1 MKNAFAIV
9 TLSALMATHAM
20 AQTPAVPADA
30 AASPAAAPA
39 APAAPAA
46 TAATAQQEP
55 DAGASDAAKGENL
68 PKVELSSDLLYK
80 LTRAEMEFKS
90 GQWQGPYVTM
100 MMAAQQTRDPRLA
113 RRASEMAL
121 AAKQGGEALAAIR
134 LWRELAPESDE
145 ATQFFL
151 GFVVLTDKIE
161 EAEPIFAERLANAPP
176 GARGVALFQMQQIL
190 SRSNDKLYA
199 YSMLTRLVQ
208 PYLDMFEAH
217 LVLAQG
223 ALSIGERERAIGEAN
238 KALAIKPNSELAAL
252 TLAQVTGEPE
262 AAGKVLA
269 AFLQKNPDAVEVR
282 GAYARLLVE
291 QKQLEP
297 ARDQFL
303 LLLKSQ
309 PDNVGGLYALGI
321 VALQL
326 EDTKG
331 AEQYFKRFLAVL
343 EKSPGDARDPFKA
356 LMILSQIAETRG
368 DTAGAIAWLDKVD
381 NTASAGYFDARL
393 RRAQLIA
400 RGGNL
405 DAARK
410 ALTEIETDDPAN
422 QAQVLLVDAQFLRDA
437 GYVQSAYTVLE
448 NALLRFPDNPE
459 LLYDY
464 ALLAERL
471 DKLDL
476 MEGSLRRV
484 MVLAPD
490 NQHAYNALGYSL
502 AERGIRLQEAYALIE
517 KALQMAPGDPFI
529 MDSMGWVQFRMGN
542 LVAAETALRRA
553 YAVRSDPEIAVHLG
567 EVLWQ
572 KGEKDEAQKL
582 WRDAQGKDP
591 KNEALK
597 STLARLNVSL

>member
-20 AQTPAVPADA
+20 AQTPVAPADA
-30 AASPAAAPA
+30 AAGPTAAAPT
-39 APAAPAA
+39 AP
-46 TAATAQQEP
+46 QEP
-55 DAGASDAAKGENL
+55 DTSKEGAGGDGL

-80 LTRAEMEFKS
+80 LTKAEMEFKS

-100 MMAAQQTRDPRLA
+100 MVAAQQTRDPRLA

-121 AAKQGGEALAAIR
+121 AAKQGSEALAAIR

-161 EAEPIFAERLANAPP
+161 EAEPIFAERLANAPG

-190 SRSNDKLYA
+190 SRSNDKLFAYA
-199 YSMLTRLVQ
+199 MLTRLVQ

-223 ALSIGERERAIGEAN
+223 ALSLGERERAIREAN
-238 KALAIKPNSELAAL
+238 KALAIKPNSELAVL

-262 AAGKVLA
+262 AANKVLA

-309 PDNVGGLYALGI
+309 PDNLGGLYALGI

-343 EKSPGDARDPFKA
+343 DKSPGDARDPFKA

-381 NTASAGYFDARL
+381 NSASSGYVEARL

-410 ALTEIETDDPAN
+410 ALTEIETDDPAS

-471 DKLDL
+471 DKLEL
-476 MEGSLRRV
+476 MEASLRRV
-484 MVLAPD
+484 MALAPD

-502 AERGIRLQEAYALIE
+502 AERGIRLPEAHALIE

-542 LVAAETALRRA
+542 LAAAENALRRA

-572 KGEKDEAQKL
+572 KGDKDEAQKL
-582 WRDAQGKDP
+582 WREARSKDP
-591 KNEALK
+591 KNDALK

>member
-20 AQTPAVPADA
+20 AQTPVAPADA
-30 AASPAAAPA
+30 AASPSASAPA
-39 APAAPAA
+39 AP
-46 TAATAQQEP
+46 QEP
-55 DAGASDAAKGENL
+55 DATSKEGPAGDEL

-80 LTRAEMEFKS
+80 LTKAEMEFKS

-100 MMAAQQTRDPRLA
+100 MVAAQQTRDPRLA

-121 AAKQGGEALAAIR
+121 AAKQGSEALAAIR
-134 LWRELAPESDE
+134 LWRELAPDSDE

-161 EAEPIFAERLANAPP
+161 EAEPIFAERLANAPQ

-199 YSMLTRLVQ
+199 YSMVTRLVQ

-223 ALSIGERERAIGEAN
+223 ALSIGERDRAIGEAN
-238 KALAIKPNSELAAL
+238 KALAIKPNSELAVL

-297 ARDQFL
+297 AREQFL
-303 LLLKSQ
+303 LLLKSA
-309 PDNVGGLYALGI
+309 PDNVGALYALGI

-343 EKSPGDARDPFKA
+343 EKSPGDTRDPFKA

-381 NTASAGYFDARL
+381 NSASSGYVEARL

-410 ALTEIETDDPAN
+410 ALTEIETDDPAS

-464 ALLAERL
+464 ALLAERM
-471 DKLDL
+471 DKFER
-476 MEGSLRRV
+476 MEASLRRV
-484 MVLAPD
+484 MALAPD

-502 AERGIRLQEAYALIE
+502 AERGLRLEEAHALIE

-542 LVAAETALRRA
+542 LAAAENALRRA

-572 KGEKDEAQKL
+572 KGDKAEAQKL
-582 WRDAQGKDP
+582 WREAQGKDP

>member
-1 MKNAFAIV
+1 LKNAFAIV

-20 AQTPAVPADA
+20 AQTPAAPADA
-30 AASPAAAPA
+30 AAGPSASAPA
-39 APAAPAA
+39 AP
-46 TAATAQQEP
+46 Q
-55 DAGASDAAKGENL
+55 ASDATSKEGAGGDGL
-68 PKVELSSDLLYK
+68 PKVELTSDLLYK
-80 LTRAEMEFKS
+80 LTKAEMEFKS

-100 MMAAQQTRDPRLA
+100 MVAAQQTRDPRLA

-134 LWRELAPESDE
+134 LWRELAPDSDE

-161 EAEPIFAERLANAPP
+161 EAEPIFAERLANAPA

-190 SRSNDKLYA
+190 SRANDKLYA
-199 YSMLTRLVQ
+199 YSMVTRLVQ

-223 ALSIGERERAIGEAN
+223 ALSIGERERAIGEAD
-238 KALAIKPNSELAAL
+238 KALAIKPNSELAVL

-282 GAYARLLVE
+282 GAYARLLVD

-303 LLLKSQ
+303 LLLKSA
-309 PDNVGGLYALGI
+309 PDNVGALYALGI

-368 DTAGAIAWLDKVD
+368 DTAGAIAWLDKID
-381 NTASAGYFDARL
+381 NRESSGYFDARL

-400 RGGNL
+400 RGGDL

-410 ALTEIETDDPAN
+410 ALTEIDTDDPAN
-422 QAQVLLVDAQFLRDA
+422 KAQVLLVDAQFLRDA

-476 MEGSLRRV
+476 MEASLRRV
-484 MVLAPD
+484 MALAPD

-502 AERGIRLQEAYALIE
+502 AERGIRLQEAHALIE

-542 LVAAETALRRA
+542 LAAAEDALRRA

-572 KGEKDEAQKL
+572 KGDKAAAQKL
-582 WRDAQGKDP
+582 WREAQGKDP

>member
-20 AQTPAVPADA
+20 AQTPVAPADA
-30 AASPAAAPA
+30 AASPLASAPA
-39 APAAPAA
+39 AP
-46 TAATAQQEP
+46 QEP
-55 DAGASDAAKGENL
+55 DATSKEGAGGGEL

-80 LTRAEMEFKS
+80 LTKAEMEFKS

-100 MMAAQQTRDPRLA
+100 MVAAQQTRDPRLA

-121 AAKQGGEALAAIR
+121 AAKQGSEALAAIR
-134 LWRELAPESDE
+134 LWRELAPDSDE

-161 EAEPIFAERLANAPP
+161 EAEPIFAERLANAPQ

-190 SRSNDKLYA
+190 SRSNDKLYS
-199 YSMLTRLVQ
+199 YSMVTRLVQ

-223 ALSIGERERAIGEAN
+223 ALSIGERDRAIGEAN
-238 KALAIKPNSELAAL
+238 KALAIKPNSELAVL

-297 ARDQFL
+297 AREQFL
-303 LLLKSQ
+303 LLLKSA
-309 PDNVGGLYALGI
+309 PDNVGALYALGI

-343 EKSPGDARDPFKA
+343 EKSPGDTRDPFKA

-381 NTASAGYFDARL
+381 NSASAGYVEARL

-410 ALTEIETDDPAN
+410 ALTEIETDDPAS
-422 QAQVLLVDAQFLRDA
+422 QAQVLLVDAQFLRNA

-464 ALLAERL
+464 ALLAERM
-471 DKLDL
+471 DKFER
-476 MEGSLRRV
+476 MEASLRRV
-484 MVLAPD
+484 MALAPD

-502 AERGIRLQEAYALIE
+502 AERGLRLEEAHALIE

-542 LVAAETALRRA
+542 LAAAENALRRA

-572 KGEKDEAQKL
+572 KGDKAEAQKL
-582 WRDAQGKDP
+582 WREAQGKDP

>member
-20 AQTPAVPADA
+20 AQTPVAPADA
-30 AASPAAAPA
+30 AASPTAPAPA
-39 APAAPAA
+39 AP
-46 TAATAQQEP
+46 QEP
-55 DAGASDAAKGENL
+55 DATSKQGAGGDEL

-80 LTRAEMEFKS
+80 LTKAEMEFKS

-100 MMAAQQTRDPRLA
+100 MVAAQQTRDPRLA

-134 LWRELAPESDE
+134 LWRELAPDSDE

-161 EAEPIFAERLANAPP
+161 EAEPIFAERLANAPA

-199 YSMLTRLVQ
+199 YSMVTRLAQ

-238 KALAIKPNSELAAL
+238 KALAIKPNSELAVL
-252 TLAQVTGEPE
+252 TLAQVTGEAE

-269 AFLQKNPDAVEVR
+269 TFLQKNPDAVEVR

-303 LLLKSQ
+303 LLLKSA
-309 PDNVGGLYALGI
+309 PDNVGALYALGI

-343 EKSPGDARDPFKA
+343 EKSPGDTRDPFKA

-381 NTASAGYFDARL
+381 NSASSGYVEARL

-410 ALTEIETDDPAN
+410 ALTEIETDDPAS

-471 DKLDL
+471 DKLEL
-476 MEGSLRRV
+476 MEASLRRV
-484 MVLAPD
+484 MALAPD

-502 AERGIRLQEAYALIE
+502 AERGIRLPEAHALIE

-542 LVAAETALRRA
+542 LAAAENALRRA

-572 KGEKDEAQKL
+572 KGDKDEAQKL
-582 WRDAQGKDP
+582 WREARSKDP
-591 KNEALK
+591 KNDALK

>member
-20 AQTPAVPADA
+20 AQTPVAPADA
-30 AASPAAAPA
+30 AASPTAPAPA
-39 APAAPAA
+39 AP
-46 TAATAQQEP
+46 QEP
-55 DAGASDAAKGENL
+55 DATSKEGAGGGEL

-80 LTRAEMEFKS
+80 LTKAEMEFKS

-100 MMAAQQTRDPRLA
+100 MVAAQQTRDPRLA

-134 LWRELAPESDE
+134 LWRELAPDSDE

-161 EAEPIFAERLANAPP
+161 EAEPIFAERLANAPA

-199 YSMLTRLVQ
+199 YSMVTRLAQ

-238 KALAIKPNSELAAL
+238 KALAIKPNSELAVL
-252 TLAQVTGEPE
+252 TLAQVTGESE

-269 AFLQKNPDAVEVR
+269 TFLQKNPDAVEVR

-303 LLLKSQ
+303 LLLKSA
-309 PDNVGGLYALGI
+309 PDNVGALYALGI

-381 NTASAGYFDARL
+381 NSASSGYVEARL

-410 ALTEIETDDPAN
+410 ALTEIETDDPAS

-471 DKLDL
+471 DKLEL
-476 MEGSLRRV
+476 MEASLRRV
-484 MVLAPD
+484 MALAPD

-502 AERGIRLQEAYALIE
+502 AERGIRLPEAHALIE

-542 LVAAETALRRA
+542 LAAAEAALRRA

-572 KGEKDEAQKL
+572 KGDKDEAQKL
-582 WRDAQGKDP
+582 WREARSKDP
-591 KNEALK
+591 KNDALK

>member
-20 AQTPAVPADA
+20 AQTPVAPVEG
-30 AASPAAAPA
+30 AASPSVASSPQAPEA
-39 APAAPAA
+39 VSK
-46 TAATAQQEP
+46 
-55 DAGASDAAKGENL
+55 DGDSGDKL

-100 MMAAQQTRDPRLA
+100 MVAAQQTRDPRLA

-121 AAKQGGEALAAIR
+121 AAKQGPEALAAIR

-199 YSMLTRLVQ
+199 YSMVTRLVE

-223 ALSIGERERAIGEAN
+223 ALSIGERERAIREAN

-262 AAGKVLA
+262 AANKVLA

-297 ARDQFL
+297 AREQFL

-343 EKSPGDARDPFKA
+343 EKNPGDTRDPFKA

-381 NTASAGYFDARL
+381 NSASAGYVEARL

-410 ALTEIETDDPAN
+410 ALTEIETDDPAS

-471 DKLDL
+471 DKFEL
-476 MEGSLRRV
+476 MEASLRRV
-484 MVLAPD
+484 MALAPD

-502 AERGIRLQEAYALIE
+502 AERGLRLEEAHALIE

-542 LVAAETALRRA
+542 LAAAENALRRA

-572 KGEKDEAQKL
+572 KGDKAEAQKL
-582 WRDAQGKDP
+582 WREAQGKDP
-591 KNEALK
+591 KNDALK

>member
-1 MKNAFAIV
+1 LPFSQDQPLKNAFAIV

-20 AQTPAVPADA
+20 AQTPVAPADA
-30 AASPAAAPA
+30 AASPSASAPA
-39 APAAPAA
+39 AP
-46 TAATAQQEP
+46 QEP
-55 DAGASDAAKGENL
+55 DATSKVGPGGDEL

-80 LTRAEMEFKS
+80 LTKAEMEFKS

-100 MMAAQQTRDPRLA
+100 MVAAQQTRDPRLA

-161 EAEPIFAERLANAPP
+161 EAEPIFAERLANAPA

-262 AAGKVLA
+262 AANKVLA
-269 AFLQKNPDAVEVR
+269 TFLQKNPDAVEVR

-309 PDNVGGLYALGI
+309 PDNVGALYALGI

-343 EKSPGDARDPFKA
+343 DKNPGDARDPFKA

-381 NTASAGYFDARL
+381 NSASAGYVEARL

-410 ALTEIETDDPAN
+410 ALTEIETDDPAS

-471 DKLDL
+471 DKFDL
-476 MEGSLRRV
+476 MEASLRRV
-484 MVLAPD
+484 MALAPD

-502 AERGIRLQEAYALIE
+502 AERGLRLEEAHALIE

-542 LVAAETALRRA
+542 LAAAENALRRA

-572 KGEKDEAQKL
+572 KGDKDEAQKL
-582 WRDAQGKDP
+582 WREAQVKDP
-591 KNEALK
+591 KNDALK

>member
-20 AQTPAVPADA
+20 AQTPAVPADG
-30 AASPAAAPA
+30 AASP
-39 APAAPAA
+39 PAA
-46 TAATAQQEP
+46 TAQPVPGSESG
-55 DAGASDAAKGENL
+55 DDAKGEKL

-80 LTRAEMEFKS
+80 LTKAEMEFKS

-100 MMAAQQTRDPRLA
+100 MVAAQQTRDPRLA

-161 EAEPIFAERLANAPP
+161 EAEPIFAERLATAPP

-190 SRSNDKLYA
+190 SRANDKLYA
-199 YSMLTRLVQ
+199 YAMLTRLVE

-223 ALSIGERERAIGEAN
+223 ALSLGERERAIREAN

-252 TLAQVTGEPE
+252 TLAQVTGESE

-269 AFLQKNPDAVEVR
+269 AFLESNPDAVEVR

-291 QKQLEP
+291 QKRLEP

-309 PDNVGGLYALGI
+309 PDNVGALYALGI

-343 EKSPGDARDPFKA
+343 DKSPGDARDPFKA

-368 DTAGAIAWLDKVD
+368 DTAGAIAWLDKID
-381 NTASAGYFDARL
+381 NRESAGYFDGRL

-476 MEGSLRRV
+476 MEASLRRV
-484 MVLAPD
+484 MALAPD

-502 AERGIRLQEAYALIE
+502 AERGVRLPEAYALIE

-542 LVAAETALRRA
+542 LAAAETALRRA

-572 KGEKDEAQKL
+572 KGDKDEAQKL
-582 WRDAQGKDP
+582 WREAQVKDP
-591 KNEALK
+591 KNDALK

>member
-30 AASPAAAPA
+30 AASPAAAAA
-39 APAAPAA
+39 APAATA

>member
-20 AQTPAVPADA
+20 AQTPVAPADA
-30 AASPAAAPA
+30 AASPSAAAPA
-39 APAAPAA
+39 AP
-46 TAATAQQEP
+46 QEP
-55 DAGASDAAKGENL
+55 DGL

-80 LTRAEMEFKS
+80 LTKAEMEFKS

-100 MMAAQQTRDPRLA
+100 MVAAQQTRDPRLA

-134 LWRELAPESDE
+134 LWRELAPDSDE

-161 EAEPIFAERLANAPP
+161 EAEPIFAERLANAPA

-223 ALSIGERERAIGEAN
+223 ALSLGERDRAIGEAN

-297 ARDQFL
+297 AREQFQ
-303 LLLKSQ
+303 LLLKSA
-309 PDNVGGLYALGI
+309 PDNLGALYALGI

-343 EKSPGDARDPFKA
+343 DKSPGDTRDPFKA

-381 NTASAGYFDARL
+381 NSASSGYVEARL

-410 ALTEIETDDPAN
+410 ALTEIETDDPAS

-476 MEGSLRRV
+476 MEASLRRV
-484 MVLAPD
+484 MALAPD

-502 AERGIRLQEAYALIE
+502 AERGIRLQEAHALIE
-517 KALQMAPGDPFI
+517 KALRMAPGDPFI

-542 LVAAETALRRA
+542 LAAAENALRRA

-572 KGEKDEAQKL
+572 KGDKAEAQKL
-582 WRDAQGKDP
+582 WREAQGKDP
-591 KNEALK
+591 KNDALK

>member
-9 TLSALMATHAM
+9 TLAALMATHAM
-20 AQTPAVPADA
+20 AQTPVAPADA
-30 AASPAAAPA
+30 AASPSAAAPA
-39 APAAPAA
+39 P
-46 TAATAQQEP
+46 QEEGA
-55 DAGASDAAKGENL
+55 DAKAEAKADGL

-80 LTRAEMEFKS
+80 LTKAEMEFKS

-100 MMAAQQTRDPRLA
+100 MVAAQQTRDPRLA

-134 LWRELAPESDE
+134 LWRDLAPESDE

-161 EAEPIFAERLANAPP
+161 EAEPIFAERLANAPQ
-176 GARGVALFQMQQIL
+176 GSRGVALFQMQQIL
-190 SRSNDKLYA
+190 ARANDKLYA
-199 YSMLTRLVQ
+199 YAMLTRLVE

-223 ALSIGERERAIGEAN
+223 ALSLGERARAIGEAN
-238 KALAIKPNSELAAL
+238 KALAIKPNSELAVL
-252 TLAQVTGEPE
+252 TLAQVTGEAE

-269 AFLQKNPDAVEVR
+269 TFLQNNPDAVEVR

-291 QKQLEP
+291 QKQLEA

-303 LLLKSQ
+303 LLLKSA

-326 EDTKG
+326 DDAKG

-343 EKSPGDARDPFKA
+343 EKSPGDTRDPYKA

-368 DTAGAIAWLDKVD
+368 DMAGAIAWLDKVD
-381 NTASAGYFDARL
+381 NSASSGYVEARL

-410 ALTEIETDDPAN
+410 ALTEIETDDPAS

-437 GYVQSAYTVLE
+437 GYLQSAYTVLE

-476 MEGSLRRV
+476 MEASLRRV
-484 MVLAPD
+484 MALAPD

-542 LVAAETALRRA
+542 LAAAESALRRA

-572 KGEKDEAQKL
+572 KGDKDEAQKL
-582 WRDAQGKDP
+582 WREAQGKDP
-591 KNEALK
+591 KNAALK

>member
-20 AQTPAVPADA
+20 AQTPVAPADA
-30 AASPAAAPA
+30 AASPSASAPA
-39 APAAPAA
+39 AP
-46 TAATAQQEP
+46 QEP
-55 DAGASDAAKGENL
+55 DATSKEGPAGDEL

-80 LTRAEMEFKS
+80 LTKAEMEFKS

-100 MMAAQQTRDPRLA
+100 MVAAQQTRDPRLA

-121 AAKQGGEALAAIR
+121 AAKQGSEALAAIR
-134 LWRELAPESDE
+134 LWRELAPDSDE

-161 EAEPIFAERLANAPP
+161 EAEPIFAERLANAPQ

-199 YSMLTRLVQ
+199 YSMVTRLVQ

-223 ALSIGERERAIGEAN
+223 ALSIGERDRAIGEAN
-238 KALAIKPNSELAAL
+238 KALAIKPNSELAVL

-269 AFLQKNPDAVEVR
+269 AFLQKNPDVVEVR

-297 ARDQFL
+297 AREQFL
-303 LLLKSQ
+303 LLLKSA
-309 PDNVGGLYALGI
+309 PDNVGALYALGI

-343 EKSPGDARDPFKA
+343 EKSPGDTRDPFKA

-381 NTASAGYFDARL
+381 NSASSGYVEARL

-410 ALTEIETDDPAN
+410 ALTEIETDDPAS

-464 ALLAERL
+464 ALLAERM
-471 DKLDL
+471 DKFER
-476 MEGSLRRV
+476 MEASLRRV
-484 MVLAPD
+484 MALAPD

-502 AERGIRLQEAYALIE
+502 AERGLRLEEAHALIE

-542 LVAAETALRRA
+542 LAAAENALRRA

-572 KGEKDEAQKL
+572 KGDKAEAQKL
-582 WRDAQGKDP
+582 WREAQGKDP

>member
-20 AQTPAVPADA
+20 AQTPVAPADA
-30 AASPAAAPA
+30 AASPAASAPA
-39 APAAPAA
+39 AP
-46 TAATAQQEP
+46 QEEGSESKV
-55 DAGASDAAKGENL
+55 DAKADAKADGL

-100 MMAAQQTRDPRLA
+100 MVAAQQTRDPRLA

-121 AAKQGGEALAAIR
+121 AAKQGSEALAAIR
-134 LWRELAPESDE
+134 LWRELAPDSDE

-161 EAEPIFAERLANAPP
+161 EAEPIFAERLANAPG

-199 YSMLTRLVQ
+199 YSMMTRLVQ

-223 ALSIGERERAIGEAN
+223 ALSLGERDRAIREAN

-262 AAGKVLA
+262 AANKVLA
-269 AFLQKNPDAVEVR
+269 TFLQKNPDAVEVR

-297 ARDQFL
+297 AREQFL

-309 PDNVGGLYALGI
+309 PDNVGALYALGI

-343 EKSPGDARDPFKA
+343 EKNPGDTRDPFKA

-381 NTASAGYFDARL
+381 NSASAGYVEARL

-410 ALTEIETDDPAN
+410 ALTEIETDDPAS

-437 GYVQSAYTVLE
+437 GYVQSAYTVME

-471 DKLDL
+471 DKFEL
-476 MEGSLRRV
+476 MEASLRRV
-484 MVLAPD
+484 MALAPD

-502 AERGIRLQEAYALIE
+502 AERGLRLEEAHALIE

-542 LVAAETALRRA
+542 LAAAENALRRA

-572 KGEKDEAQKL
+572 KGDKAEAQKL
-582 WRDAQGKDP
+582 WREAQSKDP
-591 KNEALK
+591 KNDALK

>member
-20 AQTPAVPADA
+20 AQTPVAPADA
-30 AASPAAAPA
+30 AASPAAA
-39 APAAPAA
+39 AP
-46 TAATAQQEP
+46 QQETAP
-55 DAGASDAAKGENL
+55 QDGAKGESL

-100 MMAAQQTRDPRLA
+100 MVAAQQTRDPRLA
-113 RRASEMAL
+113 RRAAEMAL

-134 LWRELAPESDE
+134 LWRELAPASDE

-176 GARGVALFQMQQIL
+176 GVRGVALFQMQQIL
-190 SRSNDKLYA
+190 SRANDKLYA
-199 YSMLTRLVQ
+199 YSMVVRLAQ

-223 ALSIGERERAIGEAN
+223 ALSIGERERAIAEAN
-238 KALAIKPNSELAAL
+238 KALQMKPNSELAVL
-252 TLAQVTGEPE
+252 TLAQVSGEPE

-269 AFLQKNPDAVEVR
+269 AFLEKNPDAIEVR
-282 GAYARLLVE
+282 AAYARLLVE
-291 QKQLEP
+291 QKQLERG
-297 ARDQFL
+297 RDQFL
-303 LLLKSQ
+303 LLLKSA

-343 EKSPGDARDPFKA
+343 DKSPGDARDPFKA

-381 NTASAGYFDARL
+381 NSASAGYFDARL

-400 RGGNL
+400 RGGDL

-410 ALTEIETDDPAN
+410 ALTEIETDDPAS

-476 MEGSLRRV
+476 MEASLRRV
-484 MVLAPD
+484 MALAPD

-502 AERGIRLQEAYALIE
+502 AERGIRLQEAHALIE

-542 LVAAETALRRA
+542 LVAAEDALRRA

-572 KGEKDEAQKL
+572 KGDKAEAQKL
-582 WRDAQGKDP
+582 WRAAQSKDP
-591 KNEALK
+591 KNDALK

>member
-20 AQTPAVPADA
+20 AQTSAVPADG
-30 AASPAAAPA
+30 AASPAAAT
-39 APAAPAA
+39 APPVSG
-46 TAATAQQEP
+46 TESG
-55 DAGASDAAKGENL
+55 DDAKGEKL

-80 LTRAEMEFKS
+80 LTKAEMEFKS

-134 LWRELAPESDE
+134 LWRDLAPESDE

-151 GFVVLTDKIE
+151 GFVVLTDKID
-161 EAEPIFAERLANAPP
+161 EAEPIFAERLANAPA

-199 YSMLTRLVQ
+199 YAMLTRLVE

-223 ALSIGERERAIGEAN
+223 ALSIDERDRAIREAN

-252 TLAQVTGEPE
+252 TLAQVTGEAE

-269 AFLQKNPDAVEVR
+269 AFLEKNPDAVEVR

-291 QKQLEP
+291 QKQLAP
-297 ARDQFL
+297 AREQFL

-309 PDNVGGLYALGI
+309 PDNIGGLYALGI

-326 EDTKG
+326 EDAKG
-331 AEQYFKRFLAVL
+331 AEQYFKRFLAAL
-343 EKSPGDARDPFKA
+343 EKSPGDARDPYKA

-368 DTAGAIAWLDKVD
+368 DTAGAIAWLDKID
-381 NTASAGYFDARL
+381 NSASAGYFDARL

-471 DKLDL
+471 DKMEL
-476 MEGSLRRV
+476 METSLRRV
-484 MVLAPD
+484 MALAPD

-502 AERGIRLQEAYALIE
+502 AERGIRLQEAHALIE

-542 LVAAETALRRA
+542 LAAAETALRRA

-572 KGEKDEAQKL
+572 KGDKAEAQKL
-582 WRDAQGKDP
+582 WREAQGKDP
-591 KNEALK
+591 KNDALK

>member
-20 AQTPAVPADA
+20 AQTPVAPADA
-30 AASPAAAPA
+30 AASHSAAAPA
-39 APAAPAA
+39 AP
-46 TAATAQQEP
+46 QEP
-55 DAGASDAAKGENL
+55 DATSKEGPGGGEL
-68 PKVELSSDLLYK
+68 PKVELTSDLLYK

-100 MMAAQQTRDPRLA
+100 MVAAQQTRDPRLA

-134 LWRELAPESDE
+134 LWRELAPDSDE

-161 EAEPIFAERLANAPP
+161 EAEPIFAERLANAPA

-199 YSMLTRLVQ
+199 YSMVTRLAQ

-238 KALAIKPNSELAAL
+238 KALAIKPNSELAVL
-252 TLAQVTGEPE
+252 TLAQVTGESE

-269 AFLQKNPDAVEVR
+269 TFLQKNPDAVEVR

-303 LLLKSQ
+303 LLLKSA
-309 PDNVGGLYALGI
+309 PDNVGALYALGI

-326 EDTKG
+326 EDSKG

-343 EKSPGDARDPFKA
+343 EKSPGDTRDPFKA

-381 NTASAGYFDARL
+381 NSASSGYVEARL

-410 ALTEIETDDPAN
+410 ALTEIETDDPAS

-476 MEGSLRRV
+476 MEASLRRV
-484 MVLAPD
+484 MALAPD

-502 AERGIRLQEAYALIE
+502 AERGIRLPEAHALIE

-542 LVAAETALRRA
+542 LAAAENALRRA

-572 KGEKDEAQKL
+572 KGDKDEAQKL
-582 WRDAQGKDP
+582 WREARSKDP
-591 KNEALK
+591 KNDALK

>member
-20 AQTPAVPADA
+20 AQTPVAPADA
-30 AASPAAAPA
+30 AAGPTAAAPT
-39 APAAPAA
+39 AP
-46 TAATAQQEP
+46 QEP
-55 DAGASDAAKGENL
+55 DTSKEGAGGDGL

-80 LTRAEMEFKS
+80 LTKAEMEFKS

-100 MMAAQQTRDPRLA
+100 MVAAQQTRDPRLA

-121 AAKQGGEALAAIR
+121 AAKQGSEALAAIR

-161 EAEPIFAERLANAPP
+161 EAEPIFAERLANAPG

-190 SRSNDKLYA
+190 SRSNDKLFAYA
-199 YSMLTRLVQ
+199 MLTRLVQ

-223 ALSIGERERAIGEAN
+223 ALSLGERERAIREAN
-238 KALAIKPNSELAAL
+238 KALAIKPNSELAVL

-262 AAGKVLA
+262 AANKVLA

-297 ARDQFL
+297 AREQFL

-309 PDNVGGLYALGI
+309 PDNLGGLYALGI

-343 EKSPGDARDPFKA
+343 DKSPGDARDPFKA

-381 NTASAGYFDARL
+381 NSASSGYVEARL

-410 ALTEIETDDPAN
+410 ALTEIETDDPAS

-471 DKLDL
+471 DKLEL
-476 MEGSLRRV
+476 MEASLRRV
-484 MVLAPD
+484 MALAPN

-502 AERGIRLQEAYALIE
+502 AERGIRLPEAHALIE

-542 LVAAETALRRA
+542 LAAAENALRRA

-572 KGEKDEAQKL
+572 KGDKAEAQKL
-582 WRDAQGKDP
+582 WREAQGKDP
-591 KNEALK
+591 KNDALK

>member
-20 AQTPAVPADA
+20 AQTPVAPADA
-30 AASPAAAPA
+30 AASPSAAAPA
-39 APAAPAA
+39 P
-46 TAATAQQEP
+46 QEEGT
-55 DAGASDAAKGENL
+55 DAKAEAKADGL

-80 LTRAEMEFKS
+80 LTKAEMEFKS

-100 MMAAQQTRDPRLA
+100 MVAAQQTRDPRLA

-134 LWRELAPESDE
+134 LWRDLAPESDE

-161 EAEPIFAERLANAPP
+161 EAEPIFAERLANAPQ
-176 GARGVALFQMQQIL
+176 GSRGVALFQMQQIL
-190 SRSNDKLYA
+190 ARANDKLYA
-199 YSMLTRLVQ
+199 YAMLTRLVE

-223 ALSIGERERAIGEAN
+223 ALSLGERARAIGEAN
-238 KALAIKPNSELAAL
+238 KALAIKPNSELAVL
-252 TLAQVTGEPE
+252 TLAQVTGEAE

-269 AFLQKNPDAVEVR
+269 TFLQNNPDAVEVR

-291 QKQLEP
+291 QKQLEA

-303 LLLKSQ
+303 LLLKSA

-326 EDTKG
+326 DDAKG

-343 EKSPGDARDPFKA
+343 EKSPGDTRDPYKA

-368 DTAGAIAWLDKVD
+368 DMAGAIAWLDKVD
-381 NTASAGYFDARL
+381 NSASSGYVEARL

-410 ALTEIETDDPAN
+410 ALTEIETDDPAS

-437 GYVQSAYTVLE
+437 GYLQSAYTVLE

-476 MEGSLRRV
+476 MEASLRRV
-484 MVLAPD
+484 MALAPD

-542 LVAAETALRRA
+542 LAAAESALRRA

-572 KGEKDEAQKL
+572 KGDKDEAQKL
-582 WRDAQGKDP
+582 WREAQGKDP
-591 KNEALK
+591 KNAALK

>member
-1 MKNAFAIV
+1 LKNAFAIV

-20 AQTPAVPADA
+20 AQTPVAPADA
-30 AASPAAAPA
+30 PASPPASAPA
-39 APAAPAA
+39 AP
-46 TAATAQQEP
+46 QEP
-55 DAGASDAAKGENL
+55 DATSKEGPAGDEL

-80 LTRAEMEFKS
+80 LTKAEMEFKS

-100 MMAAQQTRDPRLA
+100 MVAAQQTRDPRLA

-121 AAKQGGEALAAIR
+121 AAKQGSEALAAIR
-134 LWRELAPESDE
+134 LWRELAPDSDE

-161 EAEPIFAERLANAPP
+161 EAEPIFAERLANAPQ

-199 YSMLTRLVQ
+199 YSMVTRLVQ

-223 ALSIGERERAIGEAN
+223 ALSIGERDRAIGEAN
-238 KALAIKPNSELAAL
+238 KALAIKPNSELAVL

-297 ARDQFL
+297 AREQFL
-303 LLLKSQ
+303 LLLKSA
-309 PDNVGGLYALGI
+309 PDNVGALYALGI

-343 EKSPGDARDPFKA
+343 EKSPGDTRDPFKA

-381 NTASAGYFDARL
+381 NSASAGYVEARL

-410 ALTEIETDDPAN
+410 ALTEIETDDPAS

-464 ALLAERL
+464 ALLAERM
-471 DKLDL
+471 DKFER
-476 MEGSLRRV
+476 MEASLRRV
-484 MVLAPD
+484 MALAPD

-502 AERGIRLQEAYALIE
+502 AERGLRLEEAHALIE

-542 LVAAETALRRA
+542 LAAAENALRRA

-572 KGEKDEAQKL
+572 KGDKAEAQKL
-582 WRDAQGKDP
+582 WREAQGKDP

>member
-9 TLSALMATHAM
+9 TLSALMATHAL
-20 AQTPAVPADA
+20 AQTPVAPADA
-30 AASPAAAPA
+30 AARPSAAGL
-39 APAAPAA
+39 A
-46 TAATAQQEP
+46 TPQE
-55 DAGASDAAKGENL
+55 AGAESEAESEADAKLQDL

-100 MMAAQQTRDPRLA
+100 MVAAQQTRDPRLA

-134 LWRELAPESDE
+134 LWRELAPDSDE

-161 EAEPIFAERLANAPP
+161 EAEAVFAERLANAPA
-176 GARGVALFQMQQIL
+176 GGRGVALFQMQQIL

-208 PYLDMFEAH
+208 PYQDMFEAH

-223 ALSIGERERAIGEAN
+223 ALSIDERERAIGEAN
-238 KALAIKPNSELAAL
+238 KALAIKPNSELAVL
-252 TLAQVTGEPE
+252 TLAQVTGQPE
-262 AAGKVLA
+262 AAGKLLA
-269 AFLQKNPDAVEVR
+269 TFLQKNRDAVEVR
-282 GAYARLLVE
+282 SAYARLLVE

-303 LLLKSQ
+303 LLLKSA
-309 PDNVGGLYALGI
+309 PDNVGALYALGI

-326 EDTKG
+326 EDIKG

-343 EKSPGDARDPFKA
+343 EKSPGDTRDPFKA
-356 LMILSQIAETRG
+356 LMILSQIAEKRG
-368 DTAGAIAWLDKVD
+368 DVDGAIAWLDKVD
-381 NTASAGYFDARL
+381 NSASSGYVEARL

-400 RGGNL
+400 LGGNL

-410 ALTEIETDDPAN
+410 ALAEIETDDPAS
-422 QAQVLLVDAQFLRDA
+422 QAQVLLIDAQFLRDA

-448 NALLRFPDNPE
+448 NAVRRFPDNPE

-464 ALLAERL
+464 ALLAERQ

-476 MEGSLRRV
+476 MEASLRRV
-484 MVLAPD
+484 MTLAPD

-502 AERGIRLQEAYALIE
+502 AERGIRLQEAHALIE

-542 LVAAETALRRA
+542 LAAAENALRRA

-572 KGEKDEAQKL
+572 KGDQDEAKKL
-582 WRDAQGKDP
+582 WRDAQSKDP
-591 KNEALK
+591 KNAALK